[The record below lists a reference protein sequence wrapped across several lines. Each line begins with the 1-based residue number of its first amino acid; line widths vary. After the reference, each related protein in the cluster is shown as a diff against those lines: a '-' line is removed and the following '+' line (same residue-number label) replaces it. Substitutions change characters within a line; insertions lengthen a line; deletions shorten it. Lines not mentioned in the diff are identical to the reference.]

1 MVLVFHRK
9 CLGKRF
15 GHQIM
20 YAGVGGANYVA
31 WLCALLGFIIYTGL
45 GYGVQ
50 QWGGIVGVANSCNW
64 HCSRLC

>member
-1 MVLVFHRK
+1 
-9 CLGKRF
+9 
-15 GHQIM
+15 M
-20 YAGVGGANYVA
+20 YTGVGGANHVA

-50 QWGGIVGVANSCNW
+50 QWGGMVGVANSCNW